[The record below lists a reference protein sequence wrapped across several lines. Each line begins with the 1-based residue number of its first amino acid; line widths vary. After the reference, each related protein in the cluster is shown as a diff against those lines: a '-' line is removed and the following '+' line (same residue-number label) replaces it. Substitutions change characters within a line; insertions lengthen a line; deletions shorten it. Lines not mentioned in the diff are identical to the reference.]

1 MKSVKIG
8 LTVLLWL
15 VVLGLV
21 YKLYTVVN
29 DPVQFKAALEVRS
42 TATQN
47 RLLDIKVAQEYYR
60 EKNNTYATNFD
71 DLINTIKNDKLTI
84 IKTMG
89 DEDDTT
95 VVVTYDTILVPIID
109 EIISKERFRGTED
122 VNQLRYIP
130 LTESKSFSLAMDTI
144 TLQRVKL
151 AVFQAKAAK
160 DDYLD
165 GLDKS
170 FIKNPAIED
179 LSIGSL
185 TSASGKG
192 SWE

>member
-1 MKSVKIG
+1 MKLVKIG
-8 LTVLLWL
+8 LTVVLWL
-15 VVLGLV
+15 VVMALV

-42 TATQN
+42 KATKD

-60 EKNNTYATNFD
+60 QRNNTYAANFD
-71 DLINTIKNDKLTI
+71 DLINTIKNEKLTI
-84 IKTMG
+84 IKTIG
-89 DEDDTT
+89 DPDDTT
-95 VVVTYDTILVPIID
+95 VVVTYDTIMIPILE
-109 EIISKERFRGTED
+109 EITTKERFRGTED

-130 LTESKSFSLAMDTI
+130 LTDSKQFTLAMDTI
-144 TLQRVKL
+144 KIQRVEL
-151 AVFQAKAAK
+151 AVFEAKAAK
-160 DDYLD
+160 ADFLD
-165 GLDKS
+165 GLDAT